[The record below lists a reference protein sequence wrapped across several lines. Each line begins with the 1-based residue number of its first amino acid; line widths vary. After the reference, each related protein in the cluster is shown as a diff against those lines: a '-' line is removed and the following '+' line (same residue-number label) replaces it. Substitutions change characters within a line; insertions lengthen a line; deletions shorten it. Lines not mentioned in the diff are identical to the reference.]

1 MSLHHLNS
9 VYMIDNE
16 ENNTK
21 LDSNALEKHQ
31 LNLHCY
37 RIIYISTN
45 RVETNH
51 NASSDDKC
59 NQCGPHPQQ
68 FDSTIQ

>member
-1 MSLHHLNS
+1 
-9 VYMIDNE
+9 MIDNE

-45 RVETNH
+45 VISVVPTHNNLTAQFNKTFQTLWRMNLQESKSRHRKVEV
-51 NASSDDKC
+51 
-59 NQCGPHPQQ
+59 
-68 FDSTIQ
+68 

>member
-1 MSLHHLNS
+1 MSIHHLNS

-45 RVETNH
+45 RIETNH
-51 NASSDDKC
+51 DASSDDK
-59 NQCGPHPQQ
+59 
-68 FDSTIQ
+68 